1 MLLVR
6 LAAGLLIA
14 VLVAIA
20 AAAAKVPTPIALGLI
35 SGITTGFVVL
45 ALQKKT

>member
-14 VLVAIA
+14 VLVAIGA
-20 AAAAKVPTPIALGLI
+20 AVAKVPTPIAMALI
-35 SGITTGFVVL
+35 SAVTTTSVVL
-45 ALQKKT
+45 ALRTKT